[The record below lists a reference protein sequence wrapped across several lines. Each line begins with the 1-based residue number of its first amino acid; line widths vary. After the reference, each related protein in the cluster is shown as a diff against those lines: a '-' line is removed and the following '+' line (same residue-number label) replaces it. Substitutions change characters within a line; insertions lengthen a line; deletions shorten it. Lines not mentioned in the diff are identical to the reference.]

1 MAWTL
6 AKVTALLDQTLKT
19 GKFSDHSNNGLQVEN
34 SGHVTRICCGV
45 DASLEFFEAAA
56 RRKADLVICHHG
68 MSWGD
73 SLKRITELNYRR
85 IRLLMRHDMA
95 LYVSHLPLDAH
106 PRLGN
111 NAVICRRLGLRNLK
125 PFWCYRG
132 SYIGFSGEL
141 PRKMPYPVFKERV
154 ARCINPSLQGM
165 DFGKPAVRTVAVV
178 SGGASGEV
186 EDAGRLG
193 MDVFLSGE
201 PGLSAYSM
209 AQEYGIHALF
219 AGHYATERFGVRAL
233 GGWLAKKTGIPAEFI
248 DLAVPF

>member
-6 AKVTALLDQTLKT
+6 AKVTVLLDQTLKT
-19 GKFSDHSNNGLQVEN
+19 GSFSDHSNNGLQVEN
-34 SGHVTRICCGV
+34 SGRVRRICCGV
-45 DASLEFFEAAA
+45 DASLAFFEAAA

-85 IRLLMRHDMA
+85 IQLLVRHDMA

-111 NAVICRRLGLRNLK
+111 NALICRRLGLRNLK
-125 PFWCYRG
+125 PFWCYHG

-141 PRKMPYPVFKERV
+141 PRSMPYPAFKQQV

-165 DFGKPAVRTVAVV
+165 EFGRPVVRTVAVV

-186 EDAGRLG
+186 AEAGRLG

-233 GGWLAKKTGIPAEFI
+233 GDWLAKKTGIPSEFI

>member
-6 AKVTALLDQTLKT
+6 AKVTALLDQALPP
-19 GKFSDHSNNGLQVEN
+19 GGFADRSNNGLQVEN
-34 SGHVTRICCGV
+34 SGRVRRICCGV

-56 RRKADLVICHHG
+56 RRKADLVLCHHG
-68 MSWGD
+68 LSWDD

-95 LYVSHLPLDAH
+95 LYASHLPLDAH
-106 PRLGN
+106 PKLGN
-111 NAVICRRLGLRNLK
+111 NALICRRLGLRRLK
-125 PFWCYRG
+125 PF
-132 SYIGFSGEL
+132 GFYHGGYLGFTGEL
-141 PRKMPYPVFKERV
+141 PRRMPYPVFKERV
-154 ARCINPSLQGM
+154 ARCINPRMQSM
-165 DFGKPAVRTVAVV
+165 DFGKPVVRTVAVV

-186 EDAGRLG
+186 EEAGRLG
-193 MDVFLSGE
+193 VDVFLSGE

-233 GGWLAKKTGIPAEFI
+233 GEWLTKKTGIPAEFI
-248 DLAVPF
+248 DLDVPF